1 MTEAYPVVADQQEDG
16 GAGYQLK
23 VWIFHTLGFKAT
35 PLSVISSASSL
46 VRDTDE
52 DEDEDETDEETKSCS
67 WQVGESDS
75 FI

>member
-23 VWIFHTLGFKAT
+23 VLIFHTFRFKAT

-52 DEDEDETDEETKSCS
+52 DEDEETDEETKSCS
-67 WQVGESDS
+67 WQVGESDI
-75 FI
+75 FF